1 MLSKFF
7 IFTSLSLAAT
17 FGLTAQEES
26 SQEQKEIGFVAQINE
41 EKEEGSLLSKEEDSS
56 ETSAILACG
65 RCRKK

>member
-1 MLSKFF
+1 MLNKLFVF
-7 IFTSLSLAAT
+7 ASLSLAGI

-26 SQEQKEIGFVAQINE
+26 SQELKETGFVAQIEE
-41 EKEEGSLLSKEEDSS
+41 EKEEGSVLSKEESS